1 MNAAAAPIINATM
14 KRRICM
20 IKAFCNFVKIS
31 ATVLIMTV
39 LLSSIALKYISDLSM
54 ENYNLRRQ
62 AEGTSQTTACQLHIS
77 VLPILGIDWLTYD
90 FPMDPPAIPS
100 PPSTSKTVSPSPS
113 PPNKT
118 PALEPSSVPVFLV
131 EINQLENDLCG
142 DGGGF

>member
-1 MNAAAAPIINATM
+1 
-14 KRRICM
+14 M

-77 VLPILGIDWLTYD
+77 VLPIFGIHWLTYD
-90 FPMDPPAIPS
+90 FPMEIPAAADY
-100 PPSTSKTVSPSPS
+100 TSGEKLPLIHFEDCFFLS
-113 PPNKT
+113 
-118 PALEPSSVPVFLV
+118 LSVTA
-131 EINQLENDLCG
+131 Q
-142 DGGGF
+142 

>member
-1 MNAAAAPIINATM
+1 
-14 KRRICM
+14 M

-77 VLPILGIDWLTYD
+77 VLPIFGIHWLTYD
-90 FPMDPPAIPS
+90 FPMEIPAGEELPIIQFEDCFFLSLSVTAPAI
-100 PPSTSKTVSPSPS
+100 T
-113 PPNKT
+113 
-118 PALEPSSVPVFLV
+118 AA
-131 EINQLENDLCG
+131 
-142 DGGGF
+142 